1 MKIACFLHVIIFL
14 LPVWLYHIFPHYLIN
29 GTIFGGNL
37 LNIKCILIFSTTFL
51 RNVSHSKTNSAR
63 HCHKPID
70 LHTKL
75 IFSTTFLRNVS
86 HSKTNS
92 ARHCHKPIDLH
103 TKLIFSTTFLRNVS
117 HSKTN
122 SARHCHKL
130 IDLHTK
136 LIFSTTFLR
145 NVSHSKTNSARHC
158 HKPIDLHTKCLL
170 FLSDFTETW
179 IFSTGFRKI
188 LRCQMPWKSLQWE
201 QNFSM
206 RTDRHDKAIV
216 IFLNSRNASRRL
228 CFLNRRS
235 AEALSAP

>member
-63 HCHKPID
+63 HCHKP
-70 LHTKL
+70 
-75 IFSTTFLRNVS
+75 
-86 HSKTNS
+86 
-92 ARHCHKPIDLH
+92 
-103 TKLIFSTTFLRNVS
+103 
-117 HSKTN
+117 
-122 SARHCHKL
+122 